1 MLTNMNPTIT
11 NLTPRQKL
19 LADLIWACTTK
30 EQALTLIQSLQGQDR
45 IDARCIMQCMIY
57 EVLEERIE
65 DYKDAAIA
73 AISAASRS

>member
-1 MLTNMNPTIT
+1 MNPTLT
-11 NLTPRQKL
+11 NLTQRQKL
-19 LADLIWACTTK
+19 LADLIWNCETK

-65 DYKDAAIA
+65 DYKDAATA
-73 AISAASRS
+73 AIASVMLR

>member
-1 MLTNMNPTIT
+1 MNPTLT
-11 NLTPRQKL
+11 NLTQRQKL
-19 LADLIWACTTK
+19 LADLIWSCETK

-65 DYKDAAIA
+65 DYKDAACA
-73 AISAASRS
+73 AISNARYS